1 MTLLIILNCIYIIK
15 VLFYFCL
22 PKKLKVAADV
32 NQIIIDET
40 TEIGVDIIV
49 PMFNE
54 EKVILS
60 TIEALNKIKYSNYN
74 IILIDDGST
83 DGTLALI
90 RQHYENHTNI
100 KILSQP
106 NKGKAYALN
115 HAIENSYHDIIVCID
130 ADTLIEPN
138 LIEKLLPY
146 FKDSLVAA
154 VAGNIKI
161 CNRNNLITNVQAV
174 EYTTLYNYD
183 RKLSEAVD
191 SILIIPGALGAFRR
205 EIVLSLG
212 GYRSNTLAEDTEL
225 TLRILC
231 NNYKIRNAPDVIGY
245 TEAPASLKM
254 FLRQRIRWKVG
265 TFQVL
270 KSYPFSHQNIVLSYI
285 IIPYAWLFGMILPVV
300 TPLIDIVFFY
310 HVFFK
315 HNLLTVNLYLA
326 FILIDSVICS
336 VIILL
341 MKENP
346 LQILFIVFQR
356 FLLRQLSLFTYSS
369 IVIKA
374 ITGNLFKWD
383 KITRYGN
390 SKTATI
396 RVLAE
401 IPEK

>member
-1 MTLLIILNCIYIIK
+1 MN
-15 VLFYFCL
+15 
-22 PKKLKVAADV
+22 P
-32 NQIIIDET
+32 
-40 TEIGVDIIV
+40 IGVDIIV

-54 EKVILS
+54 EKVILD
-60 TIEALNKIKYSNYN
+60 TIEALNKIKYSNYT

-90 RQHYENHTNI
+90 RQHYGNYPNI

-106 NKGKAYALN
+106 NKGKAAALN
-115 HAIENSYHDIIVCID
+115 RAIENSYNDIIVCID
-130 ADTLIEPN
+130 ADTLIESD

-146 FKDSLVAA
+146 FEDSQVAA
-154 VAGNIKI
+154 VAGNIKV

-183 RKLSEAVD
+183 RKLFESVD
-191 SILIIPGALGAFRR
+191 GILIIPGALGAFKR

-212 GYRSNTLAEDTEL
+212 GYRSDTLAEDTEL

-231 NNYKIRNAPDVIGY
+231 NNYKIRNATDLVGY
-245 TEAPASLKM
+245 TETPASLKM
-254 FLRQRIRWKVG
+254 FLKQRIRWKVG

-270 KSYPFSHQNIVLSYI
+270 KNYPFSHQNKVLSYI
-285 IIPYAWLFGMILPVV
+285 IIPYAWIFGMILPIV
-300 TPLIDIVFFY
+300 TPLIDIMFFY
-310 HVFFK
+310 QVFFK
-315 HNLLTVNLYLA
+315 RDFSTVNLYLS

-346 LQILFIVFQR
+346 FQILFIVFQR
-356 FLLRQLSLFTYSS
+356 FILRQLSLFTYVA
-369 IVIKA
+369 IIIKA
-374 ITGNLFKWD
+374 ITGKLFKWD

-390 SKTATI
+390 SKAATI
-396 RVLAE
+396 RALAE
-401 IPEK
+401 MQEK